1 MNVQN
6 IVKNQKRENE
16 GQRAWADAGMTASAT
31 AEASKIGAEVLKSGG
46 NAMDALAAMQFALAV
61 SEPFN
66 TGLGASGFIVYYDAK
81 KQETKVIHGHSKAP
95 KNARKNIFVDENQ
108 DVIPFLERS
117 TPGTAVAIPGILK
130 AFDQAIKLYGRK
142 TWGEVI
148 EPAIRLSEEGI
159 EVNDLW
165 VTAIE
170 RFGNRLGEEARSF
183 FFPDDVPLTK
193 GERVVNEDLTNALK
207 ELQKN
212 GADSF
217 YGGSIGKAIAEEVQ
231 KFEGCLVLED
241 LIDYEA
247 KIAKPLQATYKEF
260 DVVVPS
266 PPNGGGFALLYMLKL
281 LEKLNIGQYN
291 VRSWEKYYLI
301 AETLRIMTADKLTF
315 MTDPS
320 FYDIPLEG
328 LLHPDYLDERLR
340 LYNFTFRN
348 DKIAAGNPWK
358 YDKDKKPSGLKAQA
372 FEIGSETT
380 HFVAV
385 DEEGNIAMCTS
396 SLEHN
401 FGSGIMV
408 PGYGF
413 LLNNDMTDFDP
424 SIGGINSVEA
434 NKYPVSMKT
443 PTLVFKDRKP
453 FLTLGSP
460 GGPTIVASVLQTLIH
475 VINYEMDLKDAIEE
489 PRIFNGT
496 GPLIWWEEGLP
507 EEARQVLEK
516 MNYQF
521 DEIALPMGNVQAVL
535 FDHQSNQL
543 YGASD
548 SSRPGIPVGVNKS
561 ELN

>member
-1 MNVQN
+1 MDIKN
-6 IVKNQKRENE
+6 IIKNQKRENG
-16 GQRAWADAGMTASAT
+16 GQRAWADGGMTASAT
-31 AEASKIGAEVLKSGG
+31 VEASTIGADVLKSGG

-81 KQETKVIHGHSKAP
+81 KHETKVIHGHSKAP
-95 KNARKNIFVDENQ
+95 KNARTNVFVNEDQ

-130 AFDQAIKLYGRK
+130 AFDKALALYGRK
-142 TWGEVI
+142 TWEEVI
-148 EPAIRLSEEGI
+148 EPAIHLSEKGI

-170 RFGNRLGEEARSF
+170 RFGNRLGKEAKAF

-193 GERVVNEDLTNALK
+193 GEVAINKDLTRALK
-207 ELQKN
+207 ELQKE
-212 GADSF
+212 GVDSF
-217 YGGSIGKAIAEEVQ
+217 YKGAIAKAIAEEVQ
-231 KFEGCLVLED
+231 KLDGCLVLED
-241 LIDYEA
+241 LINYEA
-247 KIAKPLQATYKEF
+247 KIAKPLQAAYKGF
-260 DVVVPS
+260 DIVVPS

-281 LEKLNIGQYN
+281 LEKLNIGQYS

-301 AETLRIMTADKLTF
+301 AETLRVMTADKLAF
-315 MTDPS
+315 MTDPDL
-320 FYDIPLEG
+320 YDIPLEG
-328 LLHPDYLDERLR
+328 LLHPDYLDERLQ
-340 LYNFTFRN
+340 LYNFKFRN
-348 DKIAAGNPWK
+348 DKVAAGNPWK
-358 YDKDKKPSGLKAQA
+358 FDQNKQPSGLMAQA

-385 DEEGNIAMCTS
+385 DKDGNIATCTS

-424 SIGGINSVEA
+424 SLGGVNSVEP

-443 PTLVFKDRKP
+443 PTMIFKDGKP

-496 GPLIWWEEGLP
+496 GPLIWWEEGIP
-507 EEARQVLEK
+507 EEAKQVLEK

-521 DEIALPMGNVQAVL
+521 DQIALPMGNVQAVL
-535 FDHQSNQL
+535 FDHQSSQL

-548 SSRPGIPVGVNKS
+548 SSRPGIPVGVNQS
-561 ELN
+561 EAH

>member
-6 IVKNQKRENE
+6 IIKNQKRENG
-16 GQRAWADAGMTASAT
+16 GQRAWANAGMTASAT
-31 AEASKIGAEVLKSGG
+31 VEASTIGADVLKSGG

-66 TGLGASGFIVYYDAK
+66 TGLGASGFITYYDAK

-95 KNARKNIFVDENQ
+95 KNARKNVFVDENQ

-117 TPGTAVAIPGILK
+117 TPGTAVAIPGVLK
-130 AFDQAIKLYGRK
+130 AFDKAIQLYGRK
-142 TWGEVI
+142 TWEEAI
-148 EPAIRLSEEGI
+148 EPAIRLSEKGV

-165 VTAIE
+165 ATAIE

-193 GERVVNEDLTNALK
+193 GEVVINKDLTNALK
-207 ELQKN
+207 ELQRN
-212 GADSF
+212 GVDSF
-217 YGGSIGKAIAEEVQ
+217 YKGAIGKAMVEEIQ

-241 LIDYEA
+241 LVNYEVEV
-247 KIAKPLQATYKEF
+247 AKPLQATYKEF

-281 LEKLNIGQYN
+281 LEKLNIGQYS

-315 MTDPS
+315 MTDPT

-328 LLHPDYLDERLR
+328 LLHPDYLDERVQ
-340 LYNFTFRN
+340 LYNFKFRN
-348 DKIAAGNPWK
+348 DRIAAGNPWK
-358 YDKDKKPSGLKAQA
+358 FDEDKKPSGLKAQA

-385 DEEGNIAMCTS
+385 DEEGNIATCTS

-424 SIGGINSVEA
+424 SIGGVNSVEP

-443 PTLVFKDRKP
+443 PTMIFKDGQP

-535 FDHQSNQL
+535 FDQASNQL

-548 SSRPGIPVGVNKS
+548 SSRP
-561 ELN
+561 